1 LVLPDECLDIM
12 LKTGDF
18 FLPFLSGVTITMLSL
33 HLSTVLSFIMN
44 IVKGNGMCH
53 IHTRSLFDQLEET
66 VGFMGQKCLFSQMHI
81 LWLYIKESRGKYIF
95 GKTI

>member
-1 LVLPDECLDIM
+1 
-12 LKTGDF
+12 
-18 FLPFLSGVTITMLSL
+18 
-33 HLSTVLSFIMN
+33 
-44 IVKGNGMCH
+44 MCH